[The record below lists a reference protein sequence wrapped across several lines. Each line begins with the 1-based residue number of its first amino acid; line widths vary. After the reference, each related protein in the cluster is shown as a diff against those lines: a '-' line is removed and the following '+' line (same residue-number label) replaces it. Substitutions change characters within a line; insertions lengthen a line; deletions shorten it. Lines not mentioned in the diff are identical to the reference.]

1 MISFRK
7 SLLILFCSSLLFGQ
21 QVSKTGTTAGQF
33 LKLGV
38 GSRAMALGGAF
49 TAIANDASALY
60 WNPSG
65 LSRIKGSQI
74 LLDHYDW
81 VLDVDLDYVG
91 ATIYIPNIGTLGA
104 ALSFLHMGE
113 MEITTTHSPEGTG
126 EKFKANS
133 YMGQI
138 SFARN
143 LTDRFSFGLSTK
155 IIQETIYNS
164 SATGFALDIGTLYD
178 TQLPGLTMGMS
189 ISNYGTKMRMSGRD
203 LLIQTEIDPS
213 LESDPTNINANFS
226 TDKFDL
232 PLIFRFGLAYTKS
245 IQNIFNA
252 TFSVD
257 ALHPNDNTESIN
269 LGTELNYKDFVYIRG
284 GWKNLFQRD
293 AEEGLTLG
301 TGVILSYGGTKYILD
316 YTYTQFGILGNPQK
330 LTIAIQ
336 L

>member
-1 MISFRK
+1 MIFNRSILAILMSM
-7 SLLILFCSSLLFGQ
+7 SLTFGQ

-65 LSRIKGSQI
+65 LSRIHGSQI

-91 ATIYIPNIGTLGA
+91 TVIHIPNVGTLGA

-138 SFARN
+138 TFARN

-155 IIQETIYNS
+155 VIQENIYNS
-164 SATGFALDIGTLYD
+164 SATGFAIDLGTLYN
-178 TQLPGLTMGMS
+178 TQVPGLTMGMS
-189 ISNYGTKMRMSGRD
+189 ISNYGTKMKMTGRD

-232 PLIFRFGLAYTKS
+232 PLIFRFGLAYSKT

-252 TFSVD
+252 TISID

-269 LGTELNYKDFVYIRG
+269 IGTEFNYKDFLYIRG

-293 AEEGLTLG
+293 TEEGLTLG
-301 TGVILSYGGTKYILD
+301 AGVILSYGGSKYILD
-316 YTYTQFGILGNPQK
+316 YSYTEFGILGNPQK
-330 LTIAIQ
+330 LTITIQ